1 MLGKRSRIYVDSSI
15 QAVSIILI
23 EKLLIKFPRVS
34 GKIER
39 FYGTIVEES
48 LFGKDPDVAEDVQDN
63 KANVE
68 AIARRRR
75 RNEVCMSLKRSSII
89 HNTYILKNIVE
100 ILILASYIPFNVYFS
115 LDAQRNLKPSQCVIN
130 ILEFP
135 QLGIHEEGKVYYNCE
150 AKKVR
155 FFLRLQYIQIV
166 ALSLVLLCS
175 LASITWCLWLRSIS
189 KLLEKIAKY
198 HMKRTENT
206 GGNAKD
212 DTISHSSAAGL
223 DMKMSEML
231 LEKDEDSW
239 DVDIDVSETGKDF
252 LFLFDLLAHTAGIE
266 VELSTNLHEVLFSQ

>member
-1 MLGKRSRIYVDSSI
+1 MSPNLFAMCSV
-15 QAVSIILI
+15 
-23 EKLLIKFPRVS
+23 PR
-34 GKIER
+34 
-39 FYGTIVEES
+39 
-48 LFGKDPDVAEDVQDN
+48 DV
-63 KANVE
+63 
-68 AIARRRR
+68 
-75 RNEVCMSLKRSSII
+75 
-89 HNTYILKNIVE
+89 
-100 ILILASYIPFNVYFS
+100 
-115 LDAQRNLKPSQCVIN
+115 LDMT
-130 ILEFP
+130 
-135 QLGIHEEGKVYYNCE
+135 
-150 AKKVR
+150 
-155 FFLRLQYIQIV
+155 V

-206 GGNAKD
+206 GGNSKD

-266 VELSTNLHEVLFSQ
+266 VELSMNLREFILSQ